1 MRTLKKGD
9 QGAEVVTLQ
18 KALHLYPDGIFG
30 EITKNAVTAFQKAHP
45 QECGE
50 ADGVVGAKTWAA
62 LGVIES
68 DGLNYSTKRK
78 ITEIIVHCSATREGV
93 NQTVAQIR
101 KYHVEQ
107 RGWSDVGYHY
117 VVYLDGSVHEGRPL
131 GKAGAHCTGHN
142 QNSIGVCYVGGC
154 ASDGKTPKDTRTD
167 AQKAGLLK
175 LIKRLKAE
183 YPQATV
189 HGHYEF
195 ARKACPCFNAFKE
208 YRDV

>member
-1 MRTLKKGD
+1 MRTLRKGD

-18 KALHLYPDGIFG
+18 KALRLYPDGIFG
-30 EITKNAVTAFQKAHP
+30 KVTEDAVKAFQKSHGLA
-45 QECGE
+45 

-101 KYHVEQ
+101 KYHIEQ
-107 RGWSDVGYHY
+107 RGWSDIGYHY
-117 VVYLDGSVHEGRPL
+117 VVYLDGTIHAGRPL

-142 QNSIGVCYVGGC
+142 QNSIGVVYVGGLD
-154 ASDGKTPKDTRTD
+154 ANGKAKDTRTD

>member
-1 MRTLKKGD
+1 M
-9 QGAEVVTLQ
+9 VTLQ

-30 EITKNAVTAFQKAHP
+30 EITKNAVIAFQKAHAK
-45 QECGE
+45 ECGD
-50 ADGVVGAKTWAA
+50 ADGVVGPKTWAA
-62 LGVIES
+62 LGVTES

-78 ITEIIVHCSATREGV
+78 ITEIIVHCTATKEGV

-107 RGWSDVGYHY
+107 RGWSDIGYHY

-142 QNSIGVCYVGGC
+142 QNSIGVCYVGGLD
-154 ASDGKTPKDTRTD
+154 ANGKAKDTRTPE
-167 AQKAGLLK
+167 QKAGLLK

-189 HGHYEF
+189 HGHNTY
-195 ARKACPCFNAFKE
+195 ANKSCPCFNAEKE
-208 YRDV
+208 YGCI

>member
-1 MRTLKKGD
+1 M
-9 QGAEVVTLQ
+9 VTLQ
-18 KALHLYPDGIFG
+18 KALRLYPDGIFG
-30 EITKNAVTAFQKAHP
+30 KVTEDAVKAFQKSKGLA
-45 QECGE
+45 
-50 ADGVVGAKTWAA
+50 ADGIVGVKTWAA
-62 LGVIES
+62 LGVTES
-68 DGLNYSTKRK
+68 DGINYSTKRK

-107 RGWSDVGYHY
+107 RGWSDIGYHY
-117 VVYLDGSVHEGRPL
+117 VVYLDGTIHEGRPL

-142 QNSIGVCYVGGC
+142 QNSIGVVYVGGLD
-154 ASDGKTPKDTRTD
+154 ANGKAKDTRTD

>member
-1 MRTLKKGD
+1 MRTLRKGD

-30 EITKNAVTAFQKAHP
+30 EITKNAVIAFQKSK
-45 QECGE
+45 GLVS
-50 ADGVVGAKTWAA
+50 DGIVGAKTWAA

-78 ITEIIVHCSATREGV
+78 ITEIIVHCTATKEGV

-107 RGWSDVGYHY
+107 RGWSDIGYHY
-117 VVYLDGSVHEGRPL
+117 VVYLDGTVHEGRPL

-142 QNSIGVCYVGGC
+142 QNSIGVVYVGGLD
-154 ASDGKTPKDTRTD
+154 ANGKAKDTRTD

-189 HGHYEF
+189 HGHYEY
-195 ARKACPCFNAFKE
+195 APKSCPCFNAFKE
-208 YRDV
+208 YKNV

>member
-1 MRTLKKGD
+1 MRTLRKGD

-30 EITKNAVTAFQKAHP
+30 EITKNAVIAFQKSKGLAS
-45 QECGE
+45 
-50 ADGVVGAKTWAA
+50 DGIVGAKTWAA

-107 RGWSDVGYHY
+107 RGWSDIGYHY
-117 VVYLDGSVHEGRPL
+117 VVYLDGTIHAGRPL
-131 GKAGAHCTGHN
+131 GKAGAHCIGHN

>member
-1 MRTLKKGD
+1 MTTLRKGD

-30 EITKNAVTAFQKAHP
+30 EITKNAVIAFQKSK
-45 QECGE
+45 GLVS
-50 ADGVVGAKTWAA
+50 DGIVGAKTWAA
-62 LGVIES
+62 LGAIES

-78 ITEIIVHCSATREGV
+78 ITEIIVHCTATKEGV

-107 RGWSDVGYHY
+107 RGWSDIGYHY
-117 VVYLDGSVHEGRPL
+117 VVYLDGTIHAGRPL
-131 GKAGAHCTGHN
+131 GKAGAHCIGHN

-208 YRDV
+208 YKNV